1 MKGLLFAT
9 ALTLAVS
16 PVLAGAPEV
25 VTKFAGDR
33 RDCHEYISTVMTR
46 TGLKPIVIADTKR
59 IYMVEFTAND
69 GGVILVTCSTPDQ
82 IVLVTATRAE

>member
-1 MKGLLFAT
+1 MKGLLLAT

>member
-1 MKGLLFAT
+1 MKGLLLAT

-25 VTKFAGDR
+25 VAKFAGDR
-33 RDCHEYISTVMTR
+33 RDCHEYISTVMTG